1 MGPRGFWDE
10 DLYIHAVKAL
20 VFDGLDSR
28 LVQELFVLEI
38 YVTPRRGRRRGFYG
52 VSGAPMKYFET
63 FLISLVTP
71 LKFS

>member
-38 YVTPRRGRRRGFYG
+38 YVTPRRGRRRGF
-52 VSGAPMKYFET
+52 
-63 FLISLVTP
+63 
-71 LKFS
+71 